1 MEINPS
7 SWKFGWLEGCLQLK
21 EGFVNIIVIVIQKFR
36 KISECDKAGLYSVQV
51 FGLGSVLKPGKA
63 KDD

>member
-21 EGFVNIIVIVIQKFR
+21 EGFVNIIVIVIQKCKNVGEEVNVTR
-36 KISECDKAGLYSVQV
+36 LGCTLCNRLGLEA
-51 FGLGSVLKPGKA
+51 L
-63 KDD
+63 